1 MAVCPGKQLYVYCR
15 GDRLSVTAHRLFEVI
30 ILHTITLIK
39 NAELFTPYPAGK
51 KDVVIAGNTIAA
63 IGDDFNLSGSNLPVT
78 VIDASG
84 CYLTPGFVDSLVH
97 FIGGGGEGGF
107 ATRTPEM
114 QLTDA
119 TLGGVTTAI
128 GVLGTD
134 ATTRTLTNLLAKAH
148 ALETE
153 GITTYC
159 HTGSYEIPC
168 RTLTGNISDDL
179 ILIDKFIGVGEIA
192 ISDHRSS
199 QPTTEEI
206 RKVAAAARLGGILSG
221 KSGVVSVHMGAGERI
236 LQPIYQAVAGT
247 ELKLKQF
254 YPTHMNRNRR
264 VFEAGLEFA
273 GKGGVIDF
281 TTSTTDFDLKHGEV
295 AAAAALAEALAFGIS
310 PMHLTLS
317 SDGNASLPIYNNDG
331 DLLGLQ
337 VGSVQSLYQAAR
349 DAVQKHQVALS
360 DAICSITAAPAAV
373 LGLKQKGRLAA
384 RLDADLVL
392 LRRDDL
398 HIDSVFA
405 KGRLLVQHA
414 KALVKGTFER

>member
-1 MAVCPGKQLYVYCR
+1 VNSIL
-15 GDRLSVTAHRLFEVI
+15 LF
-30 ILHTITLIK
+30 K
-39 NAELFTPYPAGK
+39 NAELMAPGPLGRQ
-51 KDVVIAGNTIAA
+51 DLVVAGNRIAA
-63 IGDDFNLSGSNLPVT
+63 IGSDFNLAGSNLPVT
-78 VIDASG
+78 VIDCADY
-84 CYLTPGFVDSLVH
+84 YLTPGFVDSLVH

-153 GITTYC
+153 GISTYC

-168 RTLTGNISDDL
+168 RTLTGSITDDL

-206 RKVAAAARLGGILSG
+206 RKVAAAARVGGILSG
-221 KSGVVSVHMGAGERI
+221 KSGVVSVHVGAGERI
-236 LQPIYQAVAGT
+236 LQPLYQAVSGT
-247 ELKLKQF
+247 ELRLKQF

-264 VFEAGLEFA
+264 VFEAGIEFA
-273 GKGGVIDF
+273 KKGGVIDF
-281 TTSTTDFDLKHGEV
+281 TTSTTDFDLQHGEV
-295 AAAAALAEALAFGIS
+295 AAAAALAEALYLGIA
-310 PMHLTLS
+310 PLQLTLS
-317 SDGNASLPIYNNDG
+317 SDGNASLPLYNDDG
-331 DLLGLQ
+331 ELQGLQ
-337 VGSVQSLYQAAR
+337 VGQVRSLFQSMR
-349 DAVQKHQVALS
+349 DAVQRHHVPLAQALTS
-360 DAICSITAAPAAV
+360 VTAAPAAV
-373 LGLKQKGRLAA
+373 LGLQQKGRLAPG
-384 RLDADLVL
+384 LDADLVL

-398 HIDSVFA
+398 QIDSVIA
-405 KGRLLVQHA
+405 KGRMLVQGGE
-414 KALVKGTFER
+414 ALVRGTFER

>member
-1 MAVCPGKQLYVYCR
+1 MH
-15 GDRLSVTAHRLFEVI
+15 SI
-30 ILHTITLIK
+30 IMIK
-39 NAELFTPYPAGK
+39 NVGIISPAPLGN
-51 KDVVIAGNTIAA
+51 KDVIIAGNYIAA
-63 IGDDFNLSGSNLPVT
+63 IGEDFNLASSNLPVT
-78 VIDASG
+78 VIDG
-84 CYLTPGFVDSLVH
+84 TDYYLTPGFVDSLVH

-119 TLGGVTTAI
+119 TLGGVTTAV

-153 GITTYC
+153 GISTYC

-168 RTLTGNISDDL
+168 RTLTGNITDDL

-199 QPTTEEI
+199 QPTTDEI
-206 RKVAAAARLGGILSG
+206 RKVAAAARVGGILSG

-247 ELKLKQF
+247 ELKLRQF

-281 TTSTTDFDLKHGEV
+281 TTSTTDYDLQHGEV
-295 AAAAALAEALAFGIS
+295 AASAALSEALAFGIK
-310 PMHLTLS
+310 PMQLTLS
-317 SDGNASLPIYNNDG
+317 SDGNASLPIYNDAG
-331 DLLGLQ
+331 ELLGLQ

-349 DAVQKHQVALS
+349 DAVVKHQVALS

-373 LGLKQKGRLAA
+373 LGLKQKGRLAEK
-384 RLDADLVL
+384 LDADLVL

-398 HIDSVFA
+398 GIDSVFA
-405 KGRLLVQHA
+405 RGLALVAQG

>member
-1 MAVCPGKQLYVYCR
+1 MNSIL
-15 GDRLSVTAHRLFEVI
+15 LF
-30 ILHTITLIK
+30 K
-39 NAELFTPYPAGK
+39 NAELMAPGPLGRQ
-51 KDVVIAGNTIAA
+51 DLLVAGNRIAA
-63 IGDDFNLSGSNLPVT
+63 IGSDFNLAGSNLPVT
-78 VIDASG
+78 VIDCADY
-84 CYLTPGFVDSLVH
+84 YLTPGFVDSLVH

-168 RTLTGNISDDL
+168 RTLTGSITDDL

-206 RKVAAAARLGGILSG
+206 RKVAAAARVGGMLSG
-221 KSGVVSVHMGAGERI
+221 KSGVVSVHVGAGERI
-236 LQPIYQAVAGT
+236 LQPLYQAVSGT
-247 ELKLKQF
+247 ELRLKQF

-264 VFEAGLEFA
+264 VFEAGIEFA
-273 GKGGVIDF
+273 KKGGVIDF
-281 TTSTTDFDLKHGEV
+281 TTSTTAYDLQHGEV
-295 AAAAALAEALAFGIS
+295 AAAAALAEALYLGIA
-310 PMHLTLS
+310 PLQLTLS
-317 SDGNASLPIYNNDG
+317 SDGNASLPLYNDDG
-331 DLLGLQ
+331 ELQGLQ
-337 VGSVQSLYQAAR
+337 VGQVRSLFQSMR
-349 DAVQKHQVALS
+349 DAVQRHHVPLAHALTS
-360 DAICSITAAPAAV
+360 VTAAPAAV
-373 LGLKQKGRLAA
+373 LGLQQKGRLAPG
-384 RLDADLVL
+384 LDADLL
-392 LRRDDL
+392 LIRRDDL
-398 HIDSVFA
+398 QIDSVIA
-405 KGRLLVQHA
+405 KGRILVQGGQ
-414 KALVKGTFER
+414 ALVRGTFER

>member
-1 MAVCPGKQLYVYCR
+1 MAVCSGQRLYVYRRSYCI
-15 GDRLSVTAHRLFEVI
+15 SITALKLCKVI
-30 ILHTITLIK
+30 TLNNIILIK
-39 NAELFTPYPAGK
+39 NAEVLSPTALGK
-51 KDVVIAGNTIAA
+51 IDVVIAGGCIAA
-63 IGDDFNLSGSNLPVT
+63 LGSDFNLAGSNLPVT
-78 VIDASG
+78 VIDGSDF
-84 CYLTPGFVDSLVH
+84 YLTPGFVDSLVH

-148 ALETE
+148 ALESE

-168 RTLTGNISDDL
+168 RTLTGNITDDL

-199 QPTTEEI
+199 QPTTDEI
-206 RKVAAAARLGGILSG
+206 RKVAAAARVGGILAG

-236 LQPIYQAVAGT
+236 LQPLYQAVSGT

-273 GKGGVIDF
+273 TKGGVIDF

-295 AAAAALAEALAFGIS
+295 AAAAALAEALAFGIK
-310 PMHLTLS
+310 PMQLTLS
-317 SDGNASLPIYNNDG
+317 SDGNASLPIYNDDG

-349 DAVQKHQVALS
+349 QAITQHKISIS
-360 DAICSITAAPAAV
+360 DAICSITAAPAAI
-373 LGLKQKGRLAA
+373 LGLKQKGRIAA
-384 RLDADLVL
+384 GLDADLVL

-398 HIDSVFA
+398 SIDTVIA
-405 KGRLLVQHA
+405 KGKLLVQQGQ
-414 KALVKGTFER
+414 ALVKGTFER

>member
-1 MAVCPGKQLYVYCR
+1 MNTTLN
-15 GDRLSVTAHRLFEVI
+15 TT
-30 ILHTITLIK
+30 LHAITLIK
-39 NAELFTPYPAGK
+39 NAEVLSPKALGK
-51 KDVVIAGNTIAA
+51 MDVVIAGGCIAA
-63 IGDDFNLSGSNLPVT
+63 LGSDFNLAGSNLPVT
-78 VIDASG
+78 VIDGSDF
-84 CYLTPGFVDSLVH
+84 YLTPGFVDSLVH

-148 ALETE
+148 ALDNE

-168 RTLTGNISDDL
+168 RTLTGNITDDL

-199 QPTTEEI
+199 QPTTDEI
-206 RKVAAAARLGGILSG
+206 RKVAAAARVGGMLAG
-221 KSGVVSVHMGAGERI
+221 KSGIVSVHMGAGERI

-264 VFEAGLEFA
+264 VFEAALEFA
-273 GKGGVIDF
+273 TKGGVIDF

-295 AAAAALAEALAFGIS
+295 AAAAALAEALAFGIK
-310 PMHLTLS
+310 PMQLTLS
-317 SDGNASLPIYNNDG
+317 SDGNASLPIYNDDG
-331 DLLGLQ
+331 VLLGLQ
-337 VGSVQSLYQAAR
+337 VGSVKSLYQAAR
-349 DAVQKHQVALS
+349 DAITRHNVNAS
-360 DAICSITAAPAAV
+360 DAICSITAAPAAI
-373 LGLKQKGRLAA
+373 LGLKQKGRIATG
-384 RLDADLVL
+384 LDADIVL

-398 HIDSVFA
+398 AIDTVIA
-405 KGRLLVQHA
+405 KGKLLVQHG
-414 KALVKGTFER
+414 KALVKGTFEQ

>member
-1 MAVCPGKQLYVYCR
+1 MNSML
-15 GDRLSVTAHRLFEVI
+15 LF
-30 ILHTITLIK
+30 K
-39 NAELFTPYPAGK
+39 NAELMAPQPQGRQ
-51 KDVVIAGNTIAA
+51 DVLVAGNRIVA
-63 IGDDFNLSGSNLPVT
+63 IGQDFNLSGSNVPVT
-78 VIDASG
+78 VIDAADH
-84 CYLTPGFVDSLVH
+84 YLTPGFVDSLVH

-119 TLGGVTTAI
+119 TLAGVTTAI

-148 ALETE
+148 ALEAE
-153 GITTYC
+153 GISTFC

-168 RTLTGNISDDL
+168 RTLTGNITDDL

-206 RKVAAAARLGGILSG
+206 RKVAAAARVGGMLAG
-221 KSGVVSVHMGAGERI
+221 KSGVVSVHVGAGERM
-236 LQPIYQAVAGT
+236 LQPLYQAVSGT

-264 VFEAGLEFA
+264 IFEAGIEFA
-273 GKGGVIDF
+273 KKGGVIDF
-281 TTSTTDFDLKHGEV
+281 TTSTTAYDLQHGEV
-295 AAAAALAEALAFGIS
+295 AAAAALAEALYLGIA
-310 PMHLTLS
+310 PLQLTLS
-317 SDGNASLPIYNNDG
+317 SDGNASLPIFNEDG
-331 DLLGLQ
+331 ELQGLQ
-337 VGSVQSLYQAAR
+337 VGQVRSLFDSVL
-349 DAVQKHQVALS
+349 DAVKRHHVPLAQALT
-360 DAICSITAAPAAV
+360 AVTAAPATV
-373 LGLKQKGRLAA
+373 LGLPQKGRIAPG
-384 RLDADLVL
+384 LDADLLL

-398 HIDSVFA
+398 LLDSVIA
-405 KGRLLVQHA
+405 KGRLLVQGG

>member
-1 MAVCPGKQLYVYCR
+1 MEQ
-15 GDRLSVTAHRLFEVI
+15 I
-30 ILHTITLIK
+30 ILVK
-39 NAELFTPYPAGK
+39 NAELLAPAPLGRQ
-51 KDVVIAGNTIAA
+51 DLVVAGGRIAA
-63 IGDDFNLSGSNLPVT
+63 IGEDFNLAGSNLPVT
-78 VIDASG
+78 VLDG
-84 CYLTPGFVDSLVH
+84 RDYYLTPGFVDSLVH

-153 GITTYC
+153 GISTYC

-168 RTLTGNISDDL
+168 RTVTGSITDDL

-206 RKVAAAARLGGILSG
+206 RKVAAAARVGGMLAG
-221 KSGVVSVHMGAGERI
+221 KSGVVSVHVGAGERM
-236 LQPIYQAVAGT
+236 LQPIYQAVSGT

-264 VFEAGLEFA
+264 VFEAALEFA
-273 GKGGVIDF
+273 RKGGVIDF
-281 TTSTTDFDLKHGEV
+281 TTSTTAYDLQHGEV
-295 AAAAALAEALAFGIS
+295 AAAAALAEALSLGVA
-310 PMHLTLS
+310 PLQLTLS
-317 SDGNASLPIYNNDG
+317 SDGNASLPVYNDDG

-337 VGSVQSLYQAAR
+337 VGTVQSLYQSAR
-349 DAVQKHQVALS
+349 DAVLQHQVALQH
-360 DAICSITAAPAAV
+360 AICSITAAPAAV
-373 LGLKQKGRLAA
+373 LGLPQKGRLAA
-384 RLDADLVL
+384 GADADLVL
-392 LRRDDL
+392 LARDDL
-398 HIDSVFA
+398 TIDSVLA
-405 KGRLLVQHA
+405 KGRLLVQGGS
-414 KALVKGTFER
+414 ALVKGTFER